1 MAINIQRVGSSY
13 AALTISLAS
22 LATSTAGV
30 GRQST
35 IVNNSTTKYDYALL
49 NVLIKLGTSPTANKS
64 VYVYLIQSNGTN
76 RTDGAGASD
85 AALTIKNAALIGIMT
100 TGSAPGTGDNLRKTF
115 NVEGLG
121 QEWGIAIVHDS
132 AVNLDS
138 TGGNHVLTWAGY
150 KYELVSS

>member
-1 MAINIQRVGSSY
+1 MAINVQRVGSSY
-13 AALTISLAS
+13 SALTISLNS

-35 IVNNSTTKYDYALL
+35 MVDNSTLKYDGALL

-64 VYVYLIQSNGTN
+64 VYVYLLQSNGTN

-85 AALTIKNAALIGIMT
+85 AALTVKNAALIGIMT
-100 TGSAPGTGDNLRKTF
+100 TGSAPATGDNLRKTF
-115 NVEGLG
+115 ELTGLG

-138 TGGNHVLTWAGY
+138 TAGNHVITYAGY
-150 KYELVSS
+150 KWEVVSS